1 MPVTSIHAQL
11 EFHSTP
17 CHLAPP
23 SRASVR
29 PRPSTHRSGSA
40 CATTVCVCAWH
51 RRPAFCVNSSD
62 KAVMD
67 EDDDALPAV
76 PVWRDDDTSAAD
88 AYDHMKC
95 VIADA
100 LESLKEARTELRG
113 E

>member
-1 MPVTSIHAQL
+1 M
-11 EFHSTP
+11 
-17 CHLAPP
+17 
-23 SRASVR
+23 
-29 PRPSTHRSGSA
+29 
-40 CATTVCVCAWH
+40 TT
-51 RRPAFCVNSSD
+51 
-62 KAVMD
+62 
-67 EDDDALPAV
+67 PAV